1 MSETDYSATIIY
13 KITCKDESNK
23 DIYVGHTVNFV
34 KRKYSH
40 RYACTHADHP
50 QYNSKVYTVI
60 RENGGWDNW
69 RMKLIHAFDCK
80 NLYEAR
86 EKEQEYYV
94 LLKATLNSIEPLKE
108 RKIKETKKEK
118 IKPISTPPIDNIAND
133 IETSNKKHICLKC
146 KYDTNRLS
154 QYTRH
159 LDTKK
164 HLLINKDN
172 SDIKHV
178 CKICTISYA
187 TRSGLWRH
195 KRVCKGEKSRVN
207 KTVVSDKLTMAE
219 MFEEYKK
226 TNELYKKEHNYF
238 QQQLLELNAQLNT

>member
-13 KITCKDESNK
+13 KIMCKDESNK

-94 LLKATLNSIEPLKE
+94 LLNATLNSIEPLKE

-118 IKPISTPPIDNIAND
+118 IKPIIV
-133 IETSNKKHICLKC
+133 
-146 KYDTNRLS
+146 R
-154 QYTRH
+154 
-159 LDTKK
+159 
-164 HLLINKDN
+164 
-172 SDIKHV
+172 KHV
-178 CKICTISYA
+178 KEAIISCSLCTTSFYKKNDWDRHILTNKHNLRSNILIPIKIKEYKCACGKKYSNN
-187 TRSGLWRH
+187 SGLWKH
-195 KRVCKGEKSRVN
+195 TKVCKGI
-207 KTVVSDKLTMAE
+207 VVSDRLTMAE

-226 TNELYKKEHNYF
+226 TNELYKKENKDF
-238 QQQLLELNAQLNT
+238 QQQLLELLKER